1 MATDN
6 EGKAGVG
13 KVNVYEQMELATR
26 FKITAVPTILV
37 FKGGEVVGQAKG
49 YKNKQDLQEM
59 IDAAV

>member
-1 MATDN
+1 
-6 EGKAGVG
+6 
-13 KVNVYEQMELATR
+13 MELATR